1 MTTMPNQRLSWDD
14 ARHISS
20 YLMSLK
26 RGDASY
32 PADVSYMDDKRL
44 AAQGKQLVN
53 RFGCASCHEIKGLEE
68 APRIGT
74 ELTKEA
80 SKPMEQLDFGL
91 LEHKAE
97 KEDWYDH
104 KGFFEHKLENPAIYD
119 QGREKAPED
128 RLKMPNIQLTPAD
141 VRALTTFLLGS
152 VDSPFRGE
160 FRVIPAQFRYIPTDQ
175 QKDIQEGWWIVK
187 KYNCMGCHAMQAGQK
202 SVLSTLPRYQD
213 PDWKE
218 QLPPSLV
225 QEGARVKPE
234 WLTRFLANPA
244 MNEKDTN
251 RNGVRTYLKARM
263 PTFNFSPNEIRILV
277 RYFEALAGQPNPYI
291 APKLEPLNDQ
301 ERQMSRALFSS
312 PGAPCL
318 KCHLVG
324 DPRHDRFATAPN
336 FLLAGERLKPG
347 WTARWMLDPQAISP
361 GTAMPSGLFRREG
374 DHWIFAGPSPESF
387 KGYTKD
393 QVQLLV
399 RYMFQLTPEEQRRLT
414 QMLPARASAAPRG
427 SDVKLSAAN
436 SR

>member
-1 MTTMPNQRLSWDD
+1 
-14 ARHISS
+14 
-20 YLMSLK
+20 
-26 RGDASY
+26 
-32 PADVSYMDDKRL
+32 
-44 AAQGKQLVN
+44 
-53 RFGCASCHEIKGLEE
+53 
-68 APRIGT
+68 
-74 ELTKEA
+74 
-80 SKPMEQLDFGL
+80 
-91 LEHKAE
+91 
-97 KEDWYDH
+97 
-104 KGFFEHKLENPAIYD
+104 
-119 QGREKAPED
+119 
-128 RLKMPNIQLTPAD
+128 MPNIQLTPAD
-141 VRALTTFLLGS
+141 VRAVTTFLLGS
-152 VDSPFRGE
+152 LDSPFRGE
-160 FRVIPAQFRYIPTDQ
+160 FRIIPAQFRYIPTDQ

-187 KYNCMGCHAMQAGQK
+187 KYNCMGCHALQAGQK

-234 WLTRFLANPA
+234 WLMRFLANPA

-291 APKLEPLNDQ
+291 APKLEPLSDQ

-312 PGAPCL
+312 PSAPCL

-374 DHWIFAGPSPESF
+374 DHWIFAGGVPEML

-414 QMLPARASAAPRG
+414 QMLPARASAEPRG
-427 SDVKLSAAN
+427 SDVKMSAAN
-436 SR
+436 SH